1 MVVDKPPKS
10 KQLGLRL
17 GERKIILLLG
27 DLSVS
32 TFSLFIALY
41 FWSRPDWLN
50 FSLEFLQE
58 RTPFWYYLMPALWVL
73 LLVELYDVHRANRIG
88 ETIRGI
94 FIASGVSLGI
104 YLLVFFLS
112 EPNSL
117 PRRGVALFIFS
128 CFILTFIWRLA
139 YIKIFTNSIFTR
151 RVMIIG
157 AGRSGSALA
166 KVVGE
171 QQSLPFRLVGLVDDD
186 PDKVGSIIEGYP
198 VLGGC
203 GQLLEIIES
212 EGISDLIFSIS
223 NEMTPDMF
231 ESVMTA
237 EERGV
242 IVTSMPIAYEEILGR
257 VPIFL
262 LQADWILRNFL
273 DQIHVS
279 GFYEMIKRI
288 MDILG
293 GLSGCLLLVLVFPFV
308 SLGILIDSGYPILYS
323 QNRCG
328 KSGRLYKIIKF
339 RTMTRDAE
347 KDGHARV
354 AVENDERITR
364 IGNIL
369 RKSHLDEIP
378 QFINVLRGDMSL
390 VGPRAERPELVEKF
404 QKELPFYR
412 ARLLVPPGLTGWAQV
427 NYGYASTL
435 DEMAKKLEYDL
446 YYIKHRNLLLD
457 ITILLRTFGAVAGL
471 RGQ

>member
-1 MVVDKPPKS
+1 V
-10 KQLGLRL
+10 
-17 GERKIILLLG
+17 I
-27 DLSVS
+27 
-32 TFSLFIALY
+32 
-41 FWSRPDWLN
+41 
-50 FSLEFLQE
+50 
-58 RTPFWYYLMPALWVL
+58 
-73 LLVELYDVHRANRIG
+73 
-88 ETIRGI
+88 
-94 FIASGVSLGI
+94 
-104 YLLVFFLS
+104 
-112 EPNSL
+112 
-117 PRRGVALFIFS
+117 
-128 CFILTFIWRLA
+128 
-139 YIKIFTNSIFTR
+139 
-151 RVMIIG
+151 IIG
-157 AGRSGSALA
+157 AGRSGSTLA

-171 QQSLPFRLVGLVDDD
+171 QHSLPFRLVGLVDDD
-186 PDKVGSIIEGYP
+186 PGKGGCIIEGYP

-212 EGISDLIFSIS
+212 ERISDLIFSIS

-231 ESVMTA
+231 ESVMKA
-237 EERGV
+237 EEQGV

-293 GLSGCLLLVLVFPFV
+293 GLTGCLLMVLVFPFV
-308 SLGILIDSGYPILYS
+308 SLGILIDSGYPIFYS

-328 KSGRLYKIIKF
+328 KSGRLYKIFKF
-339 RTMTRDAE
+339 RTMARDAE